1 MNPAFVAAAILLIL
15 CLVALASVALWA
27 RPADGLPAL
36 QLGGAV
42 TTMALVCLSVG
53 LKSTAM
59 SSVALICAVLTWA
72 SGLVYARFME
82 REP

>member
-1 MNPAFVAAAILLIL
+1 MNPAFVAAAIVLIL
-15 CLVALASVALWA
+15 CLVALTSVALWA
-27 RPADGLPAL
+27 EAADGLPAL

-59 SSVALICAVLTWA
+59 TGVALISGVLTWA
-72 SGLVYARFME
+72 GGLVYARFME